1 MGKNKQMQYDAKGA
15 GTRLRQ
21 MRRVLGKTQAEI
33 AALLQISLSHYSKLE
48 LGIGRMSRSMIFSVC
63 NKFAL
68 NEKWLTDGAGTM
80 WADPAAAG
88 EIRDTADA
96 YGPSGRCGGGADLA
110 DIERILALAQCPKNQ
125 KLADQMAAALGIP
138 KEKSLAVVVRTALA
152 AEKAGS

>member
-68 NEKWLTDGAGTM
+68 NEKWLTDGAGTRPPTTM
-80 WADPAAAG
+80 MSRRSTFLSSSRSVWAIILLRPAA
-88 EIRDTADA
+88 TW
-96 YGPSGRCGGGADLA
+96 
-110 DIERILALAQCPKNQ
+110 
-125 KLADQMAAALGIP
+125 ALGMP
-138 KEKSLAVVVRTALA
+138 LFMAW
-152 AEKAGS
+152 